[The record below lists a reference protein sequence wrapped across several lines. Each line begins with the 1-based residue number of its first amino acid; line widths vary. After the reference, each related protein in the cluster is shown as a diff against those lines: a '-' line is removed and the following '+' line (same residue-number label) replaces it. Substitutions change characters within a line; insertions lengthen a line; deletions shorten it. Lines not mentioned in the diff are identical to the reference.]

1 MIKKRYVS
9 KQSMLIYKELLT
21 NIALNRQA
29 RQEAGEY
36 EGFNVGKSVIPE
48 KYVDDSLIQD
58 LTVLTKKD
66 GYNFSSHYI
75 QKAYD
80 GNVYVLFVI
89 NDEPREIEAQK
100 KAQIKKRIQDANCA
114 KENKGNCKIISIVPY
129 LRRFNNK

>member
-21 NIALNRQA
+21 NIALNKRA

-36 EGFNVGKSVIPE
+36 EGFNVGKAVILE
-48 KYVDDSLIQD
+48 KYVDDSLILD

-80 GNVYVLFVI
+80 GNVT
-89 NDEPREIEAQK
+89 N
-100 KAQIKKRIQDANCA
+100 AN
-114 KENKGNCKIISIVPY
+114 KIIFSTNIQNEKLKNPV
-129 LRRFNNK
+129 